1 VAGPGRPGRLPGAT
15 SRAYEHACRVY
26 EAMAAVA
33 SVPVAEAPPDVRK
46 LVGEGVERVFIGN
59 LLPFMVAL
67 GYTSKAQYDD
77 VKRALVAMG
86 CVRQLQRGARFKRG
100 AWALLRPPDEGL
112 WRQYVGPFR
121 SRSWPTSARPI
132 MRPWSGSSCAPAPCT
147 GTC

>member
-1 VAGPGRPGRLPGAT
+1 
-15 SRAYEHACRVY
+15 
-26 EAMAAVA
+26 MAAVA